1 MIIAK
6 SISGFIILFSVLFFI
21 LCQYNLQ
28 QVYSDGLTQENL
40 APVNLGNREGGLFIK
55 INPPVYTTETKED
68 SYMQF
73 RLFDA
78 GTNETVS
85 HVTYNITV
93 NKDAILDESK
103 KPLMSDLFHSH
114 EGLLTL
120 KVEHTNDSLS
130 IFGDRSGP
138 HSTYMSDSEG
148 TVNLKGPL
156 LQEGGLY
163 RFDVQILGIDN
174 DQNTFAPEKVPKYG
188 AYLSMGDTFDFK
200 DLDYEDQKFN
210 TTLISYYD
218 KINDFD
224 FNSTTGEFSWSM
236 PFDYN
241 TQRLEENPIL
251 VHEEIKLP
259 KDLFGSNTFNATV
272 NGKPISGRNL
282 AVDPFTSPNS
292 MILHYL
298 VDKNDLTA
306 IANQWQQQAGGP
318 RNGDQIGTMDFRLL
332 TNQPT
337 SLPVGTSLG
346 SNGSND
352 QSVQSATAAREDIT
366 SFDLISDTGGIIA
379 SVLLSQSPTKTGT
392 ESVAKIKFTDMFS
405 GEPLKADVIYD
416 LVIFNSNN
424 SEVVKKDGLIAKNS
438 QDTQPLLFPT
448 PGKYEMSLTINGL
461 QMPNGREQ
469 GDASPTDRTRN
480 GIASGSVQISK

>member
-1 MIIAK
+1 M
-6 SISGFIILFSVLFFI
+6 
-21 LCQYNLQ
+21 
-28 QVYSDGLTQENL
+28 
-40 APVNLGNREGGLFIK
+40 
-55 INPPVYTTETKED
+55 
-68 SYMQF
+68 
-73 RLFDA
+73 
-78 GTNETVS
+78 
-85 HVTYNITV
+85 
-93 NKDAILDESK
+93 
-103 KPLMSDLFHSH
+103 
-114 EGLLTL
+114 
-120 KVEHTNDSLS
+120 
-130 IFGDRSGP
+130 
-138 HSTYMSDSEG
+138 
-148 TVNLKGPL
+148 
-156 LQEGGLY
+156 
-163 RFDVQILGIDN
+163 
-174 DQNTFAPEKVPKYG
+174 
-188 AYLSMGDTFDFK
+188 
-200 DLDYEDQKFN
+200 
-210 TTLISYYD
+210 
-218 KINDFD
+218 
-224 FNSTTGEFSWSM
+224 
-236 PFDYN
+236 
-241 TQRLEENPIL
+241 
-251 VHEEIKLP
+251 VHEEVKLP
-259 KDLFGSNTFNATV
+259 KDLFGSNTFKATV

-306 IANQWQQQAGGP
+306 IANQWQQQTGRP

-352 QSVQSATAAREDIT
+352 QSVQSVITAPEDIT

-379 SVLLSQSPTKTGT
+379 NVLLSQSPTKTGT

-405 GEPLKADVIYD
+405 GEPLEADVLYD
-416 LVIFNSNN
+416 LTILNSND

-480 GIASGSVQISK
+480 GIASGSVHITQ

>member
-1 MIIAK
+1 MITAK
-6 SISGFIILFSVLFFI
+6 SVSSFLILSSVLLFI
-21 LCQYNLQ
+21 LWQYSLQ

-78 GTNETVS
+78 GTNETVR

-93 NKDAILDESK
+93 NKDAILNESK

-120 KVEHTNDSLS
+120 NVEPTNDSLS
-130 IFGDRSGP
+130 IFGDKKGP
-138 HSTYMSDSEG
+138 YSTYMSDSEG
-148 TVNLKGPL
+148 TVNLKGSL

-163 RFDVQILGIDN
+163 RFDVRILGIDN
-174 DQNTFAPEKVPKYG
+174 DQTVFVPEEAPKYG
-188 AYLSMGDTFDFK
+188 TYLSMGDTFNFK
-200 DLDYEDQKFN
+200 NLDYEGQKFN

-218 KINDFD
+218 KIDDFD
-224 FNSTTGEFSWSM
+224 FNSSIGEFIWSM

-241 TQRLEENPIL
+241 MQRLEENPIL

-272 NGKPISGRNL
+272 NGHPISGRDL

-292 MILHYL
+292 TIVHYL

-306 IANQWQQQAGGP
+306 IANQWQKQARNL
-318 RNGDQIGTMDFRLL
+318 RNGDLIGTMDFRLL

-337 SLPVGTSLG
+337 SLPISTGLV
-346 SNGSND
+346 SN
-352 QSVQSATAAREDIT
+352 
-366 SFDLISDTGGIIA
+366 
-379 SVLLSQSPTKTGT
+379 
-392 ESVAKIKFTDMFS
+392 
-405 GEPLKADVIYD
+405 
-416 LVIFNSNN
+416 
-424 SEVVKKDGLIAKNS
+424 
-438 QDTQPLLFPT
+438 
-448 PGKYEMSLTINGL
+448 
-461 QMPNGREQ
+461 
-469 GDASPTDRTRN
+469 
-480 GIASGSVQISK
+480 

>member
-6 SISGFIILFSVLFFI
+6 PGSSFLILSSVLLFI
-21 LCQYNLQ
+21 LWQYSLQ

-40 APVNLGNREGGLFIK
+40 APVNLGDREGGLFIK

-93 NKDAILDESK
+93 NKNAILNESK
-103 KPLMSDLFHSH
+103 EHLMSDFFHSH
-114 EGLLTL
+114 KGLLTL
-120 KVEHTNDSLS
+120 KVEPTNDSLS
-130 IFGDRSGP
+130 ISGDRNGP

-148 TVNLKGPL
+148 TVNLKGSL

-174 DQNTFAPEKVPKYG
+174 DQNVFVPEEAPKYG
-188 AYLSMGDTFDFK
+188 TYLSMGDTFNFTN
-200 DLDYEDQKFN
+200 LDYEGQKFN

-224 FNSTTGEFSWSM
+224 FNSTIGEFIWSM

-241 TQRLEENPIL
+241 VQRLEENPIL

-259 KDLFGSNTFNATV
+259 KDLFGSSTFNATV
-272 NGKPISGRNL
+272 NGQPISGRNF
-282 AVDPFTSPNS
+282 AVDPFTSSNS
-292 MILHYL
+292 TILHYL

-306 IANQWQQQAGGP
+306 IANQWEQQARNP
-318 RNGDQIGTMDFRLL
+318 RNSDLIGTMDFRLL
-332 TNQPT
+332 TNQPMSRPIST
-337 SLPVGTSLG
+337 SLE
-346 SNGSND
+346 SNGSNE
-352 QSVQSATAAREDIT
+352 SVQSASQPQR
-366 SFDLISDTGGIIA
+366 ISH
-379 SVLLSQSPTKTGT
+379 LS
-392 ESVAKIKFTDMFS
+392 I
-405 GEPLKADVIYD
+405 
-416 LVIFNSNN
+416 
-424 SEVVKKDGLIAKNS
+424 
-438 QDTQPLLFPT
+438 
-448 PGKYEMSLTINGL
+448 
-461 QMPNGREQ
+461 
-469 GDASPTDRTRN
+469 
-480 GIASGSVQISK
+480 